1 MARNKRFIHFR
12 MKADFENELANNN
25 ILDTSVCFIAETK
38 EIYTHGQIYDCSG
51 FDDGKYLELKDKID
65 AVNEKVNNI
74 DVGEG
79 ITVQGLLEAV
89 YPVGSV
95 YVSFSPVNPNV
106 LFGFGTWEQIKDTF
120 LLAAGDYHN
129 VEETGGE
136 ESHTLTL
143 DEIPAHSHQFNRHQ
157 LWRNETGELNSEHDG
172 GYGASNKTL
181 DIYTDNT
188 TSSGGGMAHNNM
200 PPYVSVYMFRR
211 LQ

>member
-12 MKADFENELANNN
+12 MKADFENELASNN

-51 FDDGKYLELKDKID
+51 FDDGKYLELKDRID

-95 YVSFSPVNPNV
+95 YVSFSQVNPNV

-120 LLAAGDYHN
+120 LLAAGDRHIA
-129 VEETGGE
+129 EETGGE
-136 ESHTLTL
+136 ETHTLTL
-143 DEIPAHSHQFNRHQ
+143 DEIPEHYHQFHRHK
-157 LWRNETGELNSEHDG
+157 LWRDETGELDSDMDS

-181 DIYTDNT
+181 EIYRDNT